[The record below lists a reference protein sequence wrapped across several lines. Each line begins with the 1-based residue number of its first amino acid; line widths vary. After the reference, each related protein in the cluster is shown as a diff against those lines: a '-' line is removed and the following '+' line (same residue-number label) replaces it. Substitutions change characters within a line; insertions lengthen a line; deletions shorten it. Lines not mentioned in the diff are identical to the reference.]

1 MDLHLGNGHVP
12 SEAWQSSSF
21 NDFLSSY
28 APGLL
33 PGRSLR
39 GSLIAGPPA
48 AGELSHGTTIVAA
61 VHERG
66 VVLAG
71 DRRATAGSMISKRD
85 VDKVFRSDEFS
96 AVAIAGTL
104 GLGLEFAGLFQV
116 ELEHYEKVEGRPLS
130 LMGKANR
137 LAALIRGNLGA
148 AMQGLV
154 VVPLF
159 VGYDQ
164 DNGTGRIFS
173 YDPAGGPSEERGFHT
188 IGSGSVF
195 ARGALKK
202 LYTEN
207 MSAEDAILCCVQA
220 LYDAADDDSATG
232 GPDVARRIYPVAA
245 TVTDEG
251 FSRVPEAEM
260 AEIAQQVAESRMSS
274 PDGPVARLHD

>member
-1 MDLHLGNGHVP
+1 MGMHRGDGRVP

-21 NDFLSSY
+21 SDLLSRY
-28 APGLL
+28 APDLL
-33 PGRSLR
+33 PGPSVPRPA
-39 GSLIAGPPA
+39 IAR
-48 AGELSHGTTIVAA
+48 ELPHGTTIVAA
-61 VHERG
+61 VHDRG

-71 DRRATAGSMISKRD
+71 DRRATAGNMISKRD

-104 GLGLEFAGLFQV
+104 GTGLDFVKLFQV
-116 ELEHYEKVEGRPLS
+116 ELEHYEKMEGRPLS
-130 LMGKANR
+130 LLGKAQR
-137 LAALIRGNLGA
+137 LATLVRGNLGA

-159 VGYDQ
+159 VGYDPDSQ
-164 DNGTGRIFS
+164 TGRIFS
-173 YDPAGGPSEERGFHT
+173 YDPTGGPSEERGFHT

-202 LYTEN
+202 LYAEN
-207 MSAEDAILCCVQA
+207 MPAEEAVLCCVQA

-232 GPDVARRIYPVAA
+232 GPDTARRIYPVAV

-251 FSRVPEAEM
+251 FRRVPEAEM
-260 AEIAQQVAESRMSS
+260 AAIARQVTEGRLRS
-274 PDGPVARLHD
+274 PDGPVAPLRG

>member
-1 MDLHLGNGHVP
+1 MGMHLGDGRVP
-12 SEAWQSSSF
+12 FEAWQSSSF
-21 NDFLSSY
+21 YDVLSRH

-33 PGRSLR
+33 PGRSLP
-39 GSLIAGPPA
+39 GSKL
-48 AGELSHGTTIVAA
+48 AGELAHGTTIVAA

-104 GLGLEFAGLFQV
+104 GLGLEFASLFQV
-116 ELEHYEKVEGRPLS
+116 ELEHYEKMEGRPLS
-130 LMGKANR
+130 LMGKAQR
-137 LAALIRGNLGA
+137 LAALVRGNLGA

-159 VGYDQ
+159 VGYDPDSQ
-164 DNGTGRIFS
+164 TGRIFS
-173 YDPAGGPSEERGFHT
+173 YDPAGGPSEEHGFHT

-202 LYTEN
+202 LYAEN
-207 MSAEDAILCCVQA
+207 MPADEAVLCCMQA

-232 GPDVARRIYPVAA
+232 GPDSARRIYPVAA

-251 FSRVPEAEM
+251 FRRVPEAEM
-260 AEIAQQVAESRMSS
+260 AAIAEQVIESRLRF
-274 PDGPVARLHD
+274 PDGPVAPLRG

>member
-1 MDLHLGNGHVP
+1 MDMHLGDGRFP
-12 SEAWQSSSF
+12 SGAWQSSSF
-21 NDFLSSY
+21 NDFLSWY
-28 APGLL
+28 APELL
-33 PGRSLR
+33 PRR
-39 GSLIAGPPA
+39 PRQGSPI

-66 VVLAG
+66 VVLAS
-71 DRRATAGSMISKRD
+71 DRRATAGNMISKRD

-104 GLGLEFAGLFQV
+104 GLGLDFASLFQV
-116 ELEHYEKVEGRPLS
+116 ELEHYEKMEGRPLT
-130 LMGKANR
+130 LMGKAHR

-164 DNGTGRIFS
+164 DSRTGRIFS
-173 YDPAGGPSEERGFHT
+173 YDPAGGPSEERGFYT
-188 IGSGSVF
+188 IGSGSDF
-195 ARGALKK
+195 AKGALKK

-207 MSAEDAILCCVQA
+207 MSAERAVLCCVQA

-251 FSRVPEAEM
+251 FSRMPEAEM
-260 AEIAQQVAESRMSS
+260 AEIVQQVVDARMSS
-274 PDGPVARLHD
+274 PDGPVARLRD

>member
-1 MDLHLGNGHVP
+1 MDLHLGDGRFP
-12 SEAWQSSSF
+12 SGAWQSSSF
-21 NDFLSSY
+21 NDFLSWY
-28 APGLL
+28 APELL
-33 PGRSLR
+33 PRRPLQ
-39 GSLIAGPPA
+39 GSPI

-71 DRRATAGSMISKRD
+71 DRRATADNMIAKRD

-104 GLGLEFAGLFQV
+104 GLGLDFASLFQI
-116 ELEHYEKVEGRPLS
+116 ELEHYEKMEGRPLT
-130 LMGKANR
+130 LMGKAHR

-164 DNGTGRIFS
+164 DSGTGRIFS
-173 YDPAGGPSEERGFHT
+173 YDPAGGPSEERGFYT

-195 ARGALKK
+195 AKGALKK
-202 LYTEN
+202 LYAEN
-207 MSAEDAILCCVQA
+207 MSAEGAVLCCVQA

-232 GPDVARRIYPVAA
+232 GLDVARRIYPVAA

-251 FSRVPEAEM
+251 FSRMPEAEM
-260 AEIAQQVAESRMSS
+260 AEIAQQVVDSRMGS
-274 PDGPVARLHD
+274 PDGPVARLRD

>member
-1 MDLHLGNGHVP
+1 MDLHLGDGRVP
-12 SEAWQSSSF
+12 SEAWPSSSF
-21 NDFLSSY
+21 YDFLSLHT
-28 APGLL
+28 PGLL

-39 GSLIAGPPA
+39 GSPIP
-48 AGELSHGTTIVAA
+48 GELSHGTTIVAA

-66 VVLAG
+66 VTLAG

-104 GLGLEFAGLFQV
+104 GLGLDFASLFQV
-116 ELEHYEKVEGRPLS
+116 ELEHYEKMEGRPLS

-137 LAALIRGNLGA
+137 LAALVRANLGA
-148 AMQGLV
+148 AMQGMV

-164 DNGTGRIFS
+164 DSGTGRIFS
-173 YDPAGGPSEERGFHT
+173 YDPTGGPSEERGFYT
-188 IGSGSVF
+188 MGSGSVF
-195 ARGALKK
+195 AHGALKK
-202 LYTEN
+202 LYTQN
-207 MSAEDAILCCVQA
+207 MPAEEAVLCCVQA

-251 FSRVPEAEM
+251 FSRVPDAEM
-260 AEIAQQVAESRMSS
+260 AEIAQQVVEGRMSS
-274 PDGPVARLHD
+274 PDGPVARLRD

>member
-1 MDLHLGNGHVP
+1 MDMHLGDGRFP
-12 SEAWQSSSF
+12 SGAWQSLSF
-21 NDFLSSY
+21 NDFLSWY
-28 APGLL
+28 APELL
-33 PGRSLR
+33 PRRPLQ
-39 GSLIAGPPA
+39 GSPI

-71 DRRATAGSMISKRD
+71 DRRATAGNMISKRD
-85 VDKVFRSDEFS
+85 VDKVFRGDEFS

-104 GLGLEFAGLFQV
+104 GLALDFAGLFQV
-116 ELEHYEKVEGRPLS
+116 ELEHYEKMEGRPLT
-130 LMGKANR
+130 LVGKAHR

-164 DNGTGRIFS
+164 DSGTGRIFS
-173 YDPAGGPSEERGFHT
+173 YDPAGGPSEEHGFYT

-195 ARGALKK
+195 AKGALKK
-202 LYTEN
+202 LYAEN
-207 MSAEDAILCCVQA
+207 MSAEEAVLCCVQA

-245 TVTDEG
+245 VVTDEG
-251 FSRVPEAEM
+251 FSRVSEAEM
-260 AEIAQQVAESRMSS
+260 AEIAQQVVDARMGS
-274 PDGPVARLHD
+274 PDGPVARLRD

>member
-1 MDLHLGNGHVP
+1 MDLYLCGGRVP

-21 NDFLSSY
+21 HDFLSWY
-28 APGLL
+28 APDLL
-33 PGRSLR
+33 PGRSR
-39 GSLIAGPPA
+39 PGSRSGSPVADEP
-48 AGELSHGTTIVAA
+48 SHGTTIVAA

-66 VVLAG
+66 VVLAA
-71 DRRATAGSMISKRD
+71 DRRATAGNMISKRD
-85 VDKVFRSDEFS
+85 VDKVLRGDEFS

-104 GLGLEFAGLFQV
+104 GLGFELASLFQV
-116 ELEHYEKVEGRPLS
+116 ELVHYEKMEGRSMS
-130 LMGKANR
+130 LLGKAHR
-137 LAALIRGNLGA
+137 LAALVRGNLGA

-164 DNGTGRIFS
+164 ESGTGRIFS
-173 YDPAGGPSEERGFHT
+173 YDPSGGPSEEHGFHT

-202 LYTEN
+202 LYTED
-207 MSAEDAILCCVQA
+207 MSAEEAVLCCVQA

-260 AEIAQQVAESRMSS
+260 AGIARQVVESRLSS
-274 PDGPVARLHD
+274 PDGPVAPLRD